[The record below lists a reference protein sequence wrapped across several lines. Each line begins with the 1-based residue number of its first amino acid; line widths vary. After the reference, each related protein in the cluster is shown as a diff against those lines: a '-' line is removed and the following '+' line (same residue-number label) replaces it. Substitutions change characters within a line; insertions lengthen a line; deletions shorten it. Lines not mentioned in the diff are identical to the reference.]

1 MGNSTATGALPLPV
15 ETSFRLP
22 SPLPSWPPGGEF
34 AKGRIDLGGLEVRQ
48 VSTFTQVWA
57 VRGGGQDDLGATFF
71 RPSPVPTG
79 FSVLGYY
86 AQPNNRPLF
95 GWVLV
100 AKDTGNGDALAK
112 PSDYTLVWSSESSTI
127 KQDGRGYF
135 WLPTPPQGYAA
146 VGLVVTNSS
155 EKPSVEEIRCVRS
168 DLTDQSQSDAYVW
181 STDGFSVNGLRPST
195 RGIKALGV
203 SVGTFIAQA
212 NGATTATSL
221 ACLKNRASNFTSM
234 PNLMQAEAL
243 MKAYSPWIY
252 YHPDEEYLPSSVS
265 WLFDNGALLYQK
277 GNQNPTP
284 IVSDGSNLPQGGGG
298 SNDGAYWIDLPVD
311 GGRRDKVRKGDL
323 SSTKVYLHI
332 KPMLGATFTDVVI
345 WIFCPF
351 NGPATAKVQLLL
363 HIPLGKI
370 GQHVGDWEHMTL
382 RISNFTGELWRVYFS
397 QHSSGAWVDASQL
410 EFQEGNK
417 PVGYSSLRGH
427 AMYAKPGLVLQ
438 GDSKL
443 GIGIRNDTAKGSGID
458 SGGSFEVVAAE
469 YMGSAVAEPAWLNYM
484 RQWGPTVSYDIA
496 NELKNVEKLL
506 PKNLRS
512 KFENI
517 IKSLPAEV
525 LGEEGPT
532 GPKEKNSW
540 ATDEK

>member
-1 MGNSTATGALPLPV
+1 MGNSTATGALAPLPI

-34 AKGRIDLGGLEVRQ
+34 AAGRIDLGGLEVRQ

-127 KQDGRGYF
+127 KQDRRGYF

-203 SVGTFIAQA
+203 SVGTFAAQA

-221 ACLKNRASNFTSM
+221 ACLKNGASNFTSM
-234 PNLMQAEAL
+234 PNLKQAEAL

-284 IVSDGSNLPQGGGG
+284 IGSDGSNLPQGG

-311 GGRRDKVRKGDL
+311 GGQRDKVKKGDL

-345 WIFCPF
+345 WIFFPF
-351 NGPATAKVQLLL
+351 NGPAKAKVQLLN
-363 HIPLGKI
+363 IPLGKI
-370 GQHVGDWEHMTL
+370 GQHAGDWEHMTL

-417 PVGYSSLRGH
+417 PVGYSSLHGH
-427 AMYAKPGLVLQ
+427 AMYAQPGLVLQ

-469 YMGSAVAEPAWLNYM
+469 YMGSAVAQPAWLNYM
-484 RQWGPTVSYDIA
+484 RQWGPTVSYDLA

-512 KFENI
+512 KLENI

-532 GPKEKNSW
+532 GPKEKNNW
-540 ATDEK
+540 AMDEK